1 VEPVDG
7 LDKPDG
13 RDLGEVVEPLAPVA
27 EPPRQ
32 VLDQRQVQLD
42 QGGPDPGALG
52 VVGRQ
57 HSEPFEQLP
66 RLRPVGRG
74 VLGPRQRRRF
84 LADRNLNLELVS
96 HLDLVFAAQLHPP
109 RRLARTIE
117 TLSSGPSLESTDPA
131 SADSTVHANVS
142 RAGILASAVV
152 TDTVIVTRSA
162 PSSKTHSRSVP
173 GMAWASSIAHASS
186 IAMRRSSISS
196 RVKSSRAA
204 SPAAAVR
211 STDR

>member
-57 HSEPFEQLP
+57 HGEPFEQLP

-74 VLGPRQRRRF
+74 VLRPRQRRRF
-84 LADRNLNLELVS
+84 LADRNLN
-96 HLDLVFAAQLHPP
+96 LDLVFAAQLHPP

-117 TLSSGPSLESTDPA
+117 TLSSGPSLESTEPA